1 MQTPLYLQ
9 CYLMGIKTAN
19 MSYRKDF
26 TIKPESKYL
35 SPWDCSAIL
44 QDGQECCIVL
54 ANPYDES
61 TRNVVATYRGGGFY
75 RNTDTPRYGCVTEA
89 TPIAPESQWP
99 TGSDWS
105 TDDWE
110 DRGIY
115 PPRPVQPA
123 VMIVELSDGRTF
135 EVVAPF
141 TDETPEGKQEQKDYQ
156 DDLDLFESNT
166 RNLYRYATLPNK
178 PTDKKI
184 TVSAIYWA
192 WQKKPK

>member
-1 MQTPLYLQ
+1 
-9 CYLMGIKTAN
+9 
-19 MSYRKDF
+19 MSTYKKDF
-26 TIKPESKYL
+26 TIRPAEGKYL
-35 SPWDCSAIL
+35 NPWDCSTL
-44 QDGQECCIVL
+44 QNGQECCIVL

-61 TRNVVATYRGGGFY
+61 TRNVVATYGGGGFY

-99 TGSDWS
+99 AGSDWS
-105 TDDWE
+105 TDNWE

-115 PPRPVQPA
+115 PPRPIQPA
-123 VMIVELSDGRTF
+123 VLIVQLSDGRTF

-156 DDLDLFESNT
+156 DDLDLFQSNT
-166 RNLYRYATLPNK
+166 RRLYRYATLPNK

-184 TVSAIYWA
+184 TVSVHWA
-192 WQKKPK
+192 WQENPETK